1 MGLYLDDSSRL
12 LVTGGEI
19 GGIDFRDNATAV
31 LRGGQI
37 GNIESFQRPLGG
49 DYPPSY
55 WDKHITIE
63 YSGELPTLNG
73 NVLAG
78 LWGDGSGFSIELHN
92 PDTTKYNS
100 VMSNIEFV
108 FVPEPTTILLF
119 GFGGLGV
126 HRFGKR
132 KALK

>member
-63 YSGELPTLNG
+63 YSGELPTVDENNL
-73 NVLAG
+73 LTG
-78 LWGDGSGFSIELHN
+78 LWADGSAFSIQLHDGTGVFH
-92 PDTTKYNS
+92 PAI
-100 VMSNIEFV
+100 SNIEFV
-108 FVPEPTTILLF
+108 PEPMTLLLF
-119 GFGGLGV
+119 GFGGLGIR
-126 HRFGKR
+126 RFGKR
-132 KALK
+132 NQLK